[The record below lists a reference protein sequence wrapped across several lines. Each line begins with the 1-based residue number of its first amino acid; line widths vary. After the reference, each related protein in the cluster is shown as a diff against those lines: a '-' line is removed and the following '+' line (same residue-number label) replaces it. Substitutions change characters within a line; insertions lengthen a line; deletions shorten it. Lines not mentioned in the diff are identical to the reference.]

1 MNYPLDY
8 AKQKMAELGFAKYIT
23 VPVLVEVPASG
34 EASLPETND
43 YNMLVNF
50 YTETGVPNG
59 TLEADNTAI
68 NLNAALLNSTFYKV
82 RFLHGKIAIQNPTL
96 NTLYVEFLRL
106 IPVITEQPTDQ

>member
-8 AKQKMAELGFAKYIT
+8 AKQKMAELGFSNYNT
-23 VPVLVEVPASG
+23 VPVLIEVPARG
-34 EASLPETND
+34 ATEIANTND
-43 YNMLVNF
+43 FNMLVNF
-50 YTETGVPNG
+50 YTEAGVPNG